1 MSCISVCH
9 ETCIGI
15 RDDSES
21 NTRSFLSPVNI
32 YNTNILLNDICH
44 STAVLD
50 MCCNRAVEKA
60 VAKIT
65 TANGNGSRPP
75 SRDDR
80 GTLWGGLTFSRSAE
94 PKPGSGP
101 RCTLRSL
108 TCRDSS
114 CRMCCP
120 WGFVD
125 LGGNVELWEA
135 SGFVVHFVV
144 HSEVFDGSRREWCW
158 AVVCVLAVVIK

>member
-1 MSCISVCH
+1 MSYTSVYH

-32 YNTNILLNDICH
+32 CNTNILLNDICY

-50 MCCNRAVEKA
+50 MCCNSAVEK
-60 VAKIT
+60 VITKIT
-65 TANGNGSRPP
+65 TTNGNGSRPA

-101 RCTLRSL
+101 RSSLRSL

-114 CRMCCP
+114 CIQVQINSKTTWQTRHTQKHEYSSKYLRCR
-120 WGFVD
+120 
-125 LGGNVELWEA
+125 N
-135 SGFVVHFVV
+135 H
-144 HSEVFDGSRREWCW
+144 
-158 AVVCVLAVVIK
+158 